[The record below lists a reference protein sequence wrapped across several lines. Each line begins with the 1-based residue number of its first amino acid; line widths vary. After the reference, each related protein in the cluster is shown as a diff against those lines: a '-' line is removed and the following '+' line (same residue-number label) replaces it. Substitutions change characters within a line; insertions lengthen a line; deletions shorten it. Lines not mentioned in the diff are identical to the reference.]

1 MNINI
6 PEKFLIT
13 AEQETALIAEGKRIE
28 TEIGARRV
36 DFEVLGVSGY
46 AVGGTMEVT
55 SAPLK
60 ANEHTPFEEVKAEKP
75 KAAKE
80 PEAETVTAEGKAPV
94 AAAKSKKK

>member
-28 TEIGARRV
+28 TEIGARRT
-36 DFEVLGVSGY
+36 DFSVAGVSGY
-46 AVGGTMEVT
+46 AAGGTMEVT

-60 ANEHTPFEEVKAEKP
+60 ANEHTPFEEVKTEKP
-75 KAAKE
+75 KAKE
-80 PEAETVTAEGKAPV
+80 AEAETVTAEGKAPV

>member
-1 MNINI
+1 
-6 PEKFLIT
+6 
-13 AEQETALIAEGKRIE
+13 
-28 TEIGARRV
+28 
-36 DFEVLGVSGY
+36 
-46 AVGGTMEVT
+46 MEVT

>member
-75 KAAKE
+75 KAKE
-80 PEAETVTAEGKAPV
+80 AEAETVTAEGKAP
-94 AAAKSKKK
+94 APAAKGKKK

>member
-13 AEQETALIAEGKRIE
+13 AEQEKALIAEGKRIE

-36 DFEVLGVSGY
+36 DFEVAGVSGY
-46 AVGGTMEVT
+46 AVGGSMEVT

-75 KAAKE
+75 AAKE
-80 PEAETVTAEGKAPV
+80 AEAETVTAEGKAPV